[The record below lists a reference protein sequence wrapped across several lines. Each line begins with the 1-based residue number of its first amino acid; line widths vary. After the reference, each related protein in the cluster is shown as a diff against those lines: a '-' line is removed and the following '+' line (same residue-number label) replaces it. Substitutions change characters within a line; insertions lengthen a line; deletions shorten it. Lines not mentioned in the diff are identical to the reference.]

1 MGAGFGNTI
10 WGDPI
15 ALVAVLAVI
24 AVFAWAFHSVRR
36 MARDDIA
43 NRRRIA
49 ELEVRLNEAETAI
62 ASEAHVLIIWK
73 GRDDVPERITGSMHG
88 AAQLPSAPRSFSISA
103 AGSNA
108 IRPWR

>member
-1 MGAGFGNTI
+1 MGAGFGSTI

-43 NRRRIA
+43 NR
-49 ELEVRLNEAETAI
+49 
-62 ASEAHVLIIWK
+62 
-73 GRDDVPERITGSMHG
+73 
-88 AAQLPSAPRSFSISA
+88 APHR
-103 AGSNA
+103 
-108 IRPWR
+108 